1 MDLRRG
7 FGPFGELLSFPG
19 SFPVYMLLNFCLIFS
34 CNLSHINLILSLAG
48 VEEGCL
54 TLSDNSNKP
63 ILKLINDLG
72 IHDKVVLTGVVAAS
86 EMPQILKN
94 ASILALDRPDNIQAR
109 YGFPTKLGEYL
120 LSENPVV
127 VTHVGD
133 IPLFLKDSVN
143 AYIAEPCNPKAF
155 AEKLTEA
162 FEYKEKASVVGLNGA
177 ATAKEH
183 FSNEIETEKMVKI
196 MGLC

>member
-63 ILKLINDLG
+63 ILKLINDFSSML
-72 IHDKVVLTGVVAAS
+72 IKDK
-86 EMPQILKN
+86 
-94 ASILALDRPDNIQAR
+94 
-109 YGFPTKLGEYL
+109 
-120 LSENPVV
+120 
-127 VTHVGD
+127 
-133 IPLFLKDSVN
+133 
-143 AYIAEPCNPKAF
+143 
-155 AEKLTEA
+155 
-162 FEYKEKASVVGLNGA
+162 
-177 ATAKEH
+177 
-183 FSNEIETEKMVKI
+183 
-196 MGLC
+196 